1 MDKNQPLYVIS
12 IAAELVGM
20 HPQTLRL
27 YERIGL
33 IKPRRSERKT
43 RLYSDEDIERLR
55 KIQHL
60 TQDLGVNLAGAEVIL
75 GMIGKLDTMRQEME
89 QEMEQM
95 REEMEEEVRRIKQ
108 RFEGESVEEI

>member
-33 IKPRRSERKT
+33 IKPRRKERP
-43 RLYSDEDIERLR
+43 DFIQM
-55 KIQHL
+55 KIL
-60 TQDLGVNLAGAEVIL
+60 SA
-75 GMIGKLDTMRQEME
+75 
-89 QEMEQM
+89 
-95 REEMEEEVRRIKQ
+95 
-108 RFEGESVEEI
+108 